1 MKLVERFVE
10 IGYWPT
16 SRKTVLWSG
25 VLLALH
31 GVAWLG
37 VWASE
42 SSAGGAPADRAL
54 VHVIIGTW
62 SVALAASMALALLPA
77 LRGEDA
83 RWTAY
88 AFTLLYSSPVVPLLY
103 VLDDGAVLTY
113 MPIIALFATVF
124 FDEHFGAIALLYMVL
139 AWVASMAL
147 SAFGALPNG
156 ARFLAHFSP
165 RAAELALHSA
175 LLLLAQTFILMTM
188 LCVLMVSARRVQER
202 RLAEARDAI
211 RRYVPAQI
219 ADAILAG
226 RHEPDSKHERRKLT
240 IFFSDIVGFTA
251 LSEELEP
258 EDLSRVLNEYF
269 AEMMKIAHRHGG
281 TVDEL
286 SGDAIL
292 VLFGAPHATDDR
304 DHALRAVRMALE
316 MQAAM
321 AGLNARWR
329 AAGITES
336 LSVRMGV
343 NTGVVTI
350 GNFGS
355 PDRMKYAALGKHVNL
370 AARIQ
375 QHCQPGRVLIS
386 QSTWLLVQEQ
396 VRCAPAGE
404 VQFKGIQKPV
414 MTYHAEP
421 A

>member
-1 MKLVERFVE
+1 MTLVERFVE
-10 IGYWPT
+10 IGHWPT
-16 SRKTVLWSG
+16 SRKTLLWAA

-31 GVAWLG
+31 LLAWLG
-37 VWASE
+37 MWANE
-42 SSAGGAPADRAL
+42 SLAETPRADRAL
-54 VHVIIGTW
+54 ADLILAVWSGALLA
-62 SVALAASMALALLPA
+62 SVALALGPA
-77 LRGEDA
+77 LRGRDA

-88 AFTLLYSSPVVPLLY
+88 AFTFLYSSPVMPLL
-103 VLDDGAVLTY
+103 VVFDDAVVLTY
-113 MPIIALFATVF
+113 MPLIALFAAVCF
-124 FDEHFGAIALLYMVL
+124 EERFGAIALLYMVL
-139 AWVASMAL
+139 ALVGAMTL
-147 SAFGALPNG
+147 SGFGVHGETIRPHFTGPAFELGLRTTG
-156 ARFLAHFSP
+156 FLV
-165 RAAELALHSA
+165 
-175 LLLLAQTFILMTM
+175 AQTFVLMAM
-188 LCVLMVSARRVQER
+188 LCVLMVSARRVQEQ

-211 RRYVPAQI
+211 RRYVPAQV

-226 RHEPDSKHERRKLT
+226 RHAPSSKHERRKLT
-240 IFFSDIVGFTA
+240 IFFSDIVGFTD

-269 AEMMKIAHRHGG
+269 AEMMQIAHRHGG

-292 VLFGAPHATDDR
+292 VFFGAPHATDDK
-304 DHALRAVRMALE
+304 DHALRAVRMALD

-321 AGLNARWR
+321 AGLEQRWR
-329 AAGITES
+329 AAGITGS
-336 LSVRMGV
+336 LRVRMGI

-375 QHCQPGRVLIS
+375 AHCEPGRVLLS
-386 QSTWLLVQEQ
+386 QATWLLVQDQ

-414 MTYHAEP
+414 MTYLAE
-421 A
+421 AA